1 MKSNKPVTKEQ
12 ILIKME
18 ALCARSEQCSF
29 DIEIKLR
36 RAGLPYLQ
44 CAEIIES
51 LQERRFIDDRRFAI
65 AFVNDKYR
73 FARWGKRKIKIA
85 LTQKR
90 ITGETASEAIESIDM
105 DEYVGILRE
114 LIIAKTRSI
123 IEGNTFEGRT
133 KLFRFAA
140 SRGFEPDLI
149 SNIIREEDI
158 WNHR

>member
-1 MKSNKPVTKEQ
+1 MKSNKPATKEQ

-29 DIEIKLR
+29 DIETKLR

-44 CAEIIES
+44 CTEIIES
-51 LQERRFIDDRRFAI
+51 LQKRRFIDDRRFAI

-73 FARWGKRKIKIA
+73 FARWGKRKIRIA
-85 LTQKR
+85 LAKKR
-90 ITGETASEAIESIDM
+90 ITGDTASEAIANIDT
-105 DEYVGILRE
+105 EQYAGILRE
-114 LIIAKTRSI
+114 LMIAKTRSI
-123 IEGNTFEGRT
+123 SEGNTFEGRT

>member
-1 MKSNKPVTKEQ
+1 MKSNKPATKEQ

-29 DIEIKLR
+29 DIETKLR

-44 CAEIIES
+44 CTEIIES
-51 LQERRFIDDRRFAI
+51 LQKRRFIDDRRFAI

-73 FARWGKRKIKIA
+73 FARWGKRKIKLA
-85 LTQKR
+85 LAQKR
-90 ITGETASEAIESIDM
+90 ITGDTASEAIANIDT
-105 DEYVGILRE
+105 EQYAGILRE
-114 LIIAKTRSI
+114 LMIAKTRSI
-123 IEGNTFEGRT
+123 SEGNTFEGRT

>member
-1 MKSNKPVTKEQ
+1 
-12 ILIKME
+12 ME

-29 DIEIKLR
+29 DIETKLR
-36 RAGLPYLQ
+36 RTGLSYGQ
-44 CAEIIES
+44 CIEIIES
-51 LQERRFIDDRRFAI
+51 LQKRRFIDDRRFAT

-73 FARWGKRKIKIA
+73 FARWGKRKIKLA
-85 LTQKR
+85 LAQKR
-90 ITGETASEAIESIDM
+90 ITGDIASEAIESIDM
-105 DEYVGILRE
+105 TQYIEILRE
-114 LIIAKTRSI
+114 LMKSKSRSI
-123 IEGNTFEGRT
+123 NEGNTFEGRT